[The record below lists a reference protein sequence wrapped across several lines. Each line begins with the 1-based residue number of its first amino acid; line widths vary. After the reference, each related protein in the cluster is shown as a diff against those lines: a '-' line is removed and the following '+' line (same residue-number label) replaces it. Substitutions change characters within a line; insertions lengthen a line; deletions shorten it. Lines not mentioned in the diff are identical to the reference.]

1 MKKQAEY
8 ADSGRHQSAKML
20 KYFSC
25 TSSARLQILKRGRE
39 MKKTKHVI
47 IFVIAIIIIIGCCL
61 VAGIGFGSGHTGSA
75 RNITLG
81 LDLRGGV
88 SVTYEAV
95 DENPSAT
102 DMADTIYKL
111 QMRVQQYSTDAS
123 VYQEGTNRITVE
135 IPGVYDTQKVID
147 ELGRPGSLQFLT
159 ELAYDDEGKVDA
171 ENSTVW
177 VSGTD
182 IANAQAASQSDKTTG
197 TTEFVVQLQLN
208 SEGAQKFAE
217 ATEQYLNDII
227 YIVYDGDVVSSPRV
241 QSVISDGNC
250 VIEGMES
257 WDAATTLAS
266 TIRIGSLSLELQ
278 EVSSKVV
285 SAKLGDNA
293 ISTSL
298 IAGLIG
304 ILMIMI
310 FLIIYYRISGLAAAL
325 AMVFYT
331 AAILLLLNAFN
342 LTLTISGI
350 AGIILTIGMAV
361 DGNVIIN
368 ARIKEELAAGYSVEQ
383 SLKNGFKKSTSAI
396 LDGNITTLIV
406 AIVLMIFGSGTVN
419 GFGMTLAIG
428 IVLSVITSLLVTRVL
443 MFSMLFMGIDKPSM
457 YAQVSK
463 KEKKPFDFVGKRVIA
478 FVIAIVCI
486 LAGVIA
492 MIVNASSGNRAL
504 NMSIEFVG
512 GVSTTV
518 DFPEDMTI
526 DKFNDEVKPAIAEII
541 GSNDIEGQPV
551 TGTTQYV
558 IKTQDLDV
566 DVREQMQTML
576 EETYG
581 ADPESFEMTYISAT
595 ISNELLRDAYVSLLI
610 AAVLMLLYIW
620 IRFRKFKFAISS
632 VLCLIHDVLI
642 VVAFFAIFR
651 LSVGNSFIACIL
663 TIVGYSI
670 NATIVIFD
678 RIRENLA
685 DATINHD
692 LKYVVNRSISQS
704 MSRSILTSATT
715 FVTVLFLYILGV
727 ESMKAFALPLA
738 VGIIAGAFSSILLA
752 GSLFYIMHGKKART
766 AVAAAG
772 GQKADSAVA
781 DTTVQKDSA
790 KAAADGSKAKITANP
805 NHKKKKRKQ

>member
-1 MKKQAEY
+1 MK
-8 ADSGRHQSAKML
+8 R
-20 KYFSC
+20 
-25 TSSARLQILKRGRE
+25 
-39 MKKTKHVI
+39 TKHVI
-47 IFVIAIIIIIGCCL
+47 IFIISIIVIIGCCL
-61 VAGIGFGSGHTGSA
+61 VAGIGFGGGHIGAA

-88 SVTYEAV
+88 SVTYQTVE
-95 DENPSAT
+95 ENPSAM

-111 QMRVQQYSTDAS
+111 QLRVQQYSTDAS

-135 IPGVYDTQKVID
+135 IPGVYDTQTVID
-147 ELGRPGSLQFLT
+147 ELGRPGSLQFVTYDQTT
-159 ELAYDDEGKVDA
+159 ESGATDYD
-171 ENSTVW
+171 NPTVW

-182 IANAQAASQSDKTTG
+182 IANAQAASQSDQRTG
-197 TTEFVVQLQLN
+197 SSEFVVQLQLN
-208 SEGAQKFAE
+208 EEGAAKFAD
-217 ATEQYLNDII
+217 ATAKYLNQII
-227 YIVYDGDVVSSPRV
+227 YIVYDGEVVSSPRV

-250 VIEGMES
+250 IIEGMES
-257 WDAATTLAS
+257 YEAATTLAS
-266 TIRIGSLSLELQ
+266 TIRIGSLSLELE

-304 ILMIMI
+304 ILLIMI
-310 FLIIYYRISGLAAAL
+310 FMIIYYRIPGLAAAL
-325 AMVFYT
+325 AMIFYT
-331 AAILLLLNAFN
+331 AAMLLLLNAFN

-368 ARIKEELAAGYSVEQ
+368 ARIKEEINAGYSIEQ
-383 SLKNGFKKSTSAI
+383 SIKNGFRKSTSAI

-443 MFSMLFMGIDKPSM
+443 MFSMLYMGCDKPSM
-457 YAQVSK
+457 FASAK
-463 KEKKPFDFVGKRVIA
+463 KSVKQAFDFVGKRAVA
-478 FVIAIVCI
+478 FIIAIVCI
-486 LAGVIA
+486 CAGIVA
-492 MIVNASSGNRAL
+492 MIVGGASGNRAL

-518 DFPEDMTI
+518 DFPEDVTI
-526 DKFNDEVKPAIAEII
+526 DSFNNEIKPAIAEVI
-541 GSNDIEGQPV
+541 GSNDIEGQKV
-551 TGTTQYV
+551 TGSTQYV
-558 IKTQDLDV
+558 IKTQTLDV
-566 DVREQMQTML
+566 DKREAMQTLL

-581 ADPESFEMTYISAT
+581 ADPESFETTFISST
-595 ISNELLRDAYVSLLI
+595 ISSELLRDAYVSLII

-632 VLCLIHDVLI
+632 VICLLHDVMI
-642 VVAFFAIFR
+642 VIAFFAIFR

-692 LKYVVNRSISQS
+692 LKFVVNRSISQS
-704 MSRSILTSATT
+704 MTRSILTSATT

-738 VGIIAGAFSSILLA
+738 VGIIAGAFSSVLLA
-752 GSLFYIMHGKKART
+752 GSLFYMLHKKNDRLDVKGVK
-766 AVAAAG
+766 AVKPAVEGPAE
-772 GQKADSAVA
+772 KAKE
-781 DTTVQKDSA
+781 TVQEVK
-790 KAAADGSKAKITANP
+790 KITANP
-805 NHKKKKRKQ
+805 NRKKKNRKQ

>member
-1 MKKQAEY
+1 MRK
-8 ADSGRHQSAKML
+8 
-20 KYFSC
+20 
-25 TSSARLQILKRGRE
+25 T
-39 MKKTKHVI
+39 KTKHVI
-47 IFVIAIIIIIGCCL
+47 IFIIALIVIVGCCV
-61 VAGIGFGSGHTGSA
+61 VAWTGFGPAHVGAA

-88 SVTYEAV
+88 SVTYQTVE
-95 DENPSAT
+95 DNPSPT

-111 QMRVQQYSTDAS
+111 QLRVQQYSTDAT

-135 IPGVYDTQKVID
+135 IPGVYDTQTVID
-147 ELGRPGSLQFLT
+147 ELGRPGSLQFVTYDQTT
-159 ELAYDDEGKVDA
+159 EDGAVDYD
-171 ENSTVW
+171 NPTVW
-177 VSGTD
+177 VDGKD
-182 IANAQAASQSDKTTG
+182 IANAQAAGQNDKTTG
-197 TTEFVVQLQLN
+197 ATEWVVQLQLN
-208 SEGAQKFAE
+208 EDGAQKFAE
-217 ATEQYLNDII
+217 ATEQYLNQII
-227 YIVYDGDVVSSPRV
+227 YIVYDGETVSSPRV
-241 QSVISDGNC
+241 QSVIADGNC

-257 WDAATTLAS
+257 YEAATTLAS
-266 TIRIGSLSLELQ
+266 TIRIGSLSLELE

-304 ILMIMI
+304 ILLIMI
-310 FLIIYYRISGLAAAL
+310 FMIIYYRIPGLAAAL

-383 SLKNGFKKSTSAI
+383 SIKNGFKKSMSAI

-428 IVLSVITSLLVTRVL
+428 IVLSVITSLIVTRIL
-443 MFSMLFMGIDKPSM
+443 MFSMFFMGLDKPGQ
-457 YAQVSK
+457 YANVSK
-463 KEKKPFDFVGKRVIA
+463 GVRKPFDFVGKRAIA
-478 FVIAIVCI
+478 FTIAIVCI
-486 LAGVIA
+486 VAGIVA
-492 MIVNASSGNRAL
+492 MIVNGTSGNRAL

-518 DFPEDMTI
+518 DFPEDMSI
-526 DKFNDEVKPAIAEII
+526 DRFNDEVKPAIAEVI
-541 GSNDIEGQPV
+541 GSNDIEGQKV

-558 IKTQDLDV
+558 IKTQDLPV
-566 DVREQMQTML
+566 EVREEMQTLL
-576 EETYG
+576 EDVYG
-581 ADPESFEMTYISAT
+581 ADPESFETTYISST
-595 ISNELLRDAYVSLLI
+595 ISTELLRDAYISLII

-620 IRFRKFKFAISS
+620 VRFRKFKFAISS
-632 VLCLIHDVLI
+632 VMCLLHDVMI
-642 VVAFFAIFR
+642 VIAFFAIFR

-685 DATINHD
+685 DATISHD

-704 MSRSILTSATT
+704 MTRSILTSATT

-738 VGIIAGAFSSILLA
+738 VGIVAGAFSSVLLA
-752 GSLFYIMHGKKART
+752 GSLFYILHKKSERVAVAGGKPVKAV
-766 AVAAAG
+766 AEQSAGADVSAAAG
-772 GQKADSAVA
+772 
-781 DTTVQKDSA
+781 T
-790 KAAADGSKAKITANP
+790 AAAEPVKKITANP

>member
-1 MKKQAEY
+1 MRK
-8 ADSGRHQSAKML
+8 
-20 KYFSC
+20 
-25 TSSARLQILKRGRE
+25 T
-39 MKKTKHVI
+39 KTKHVI
-47 IFVIAIIIIIGCCL
+47 IFIIALIVIVGCCV
-61 VAGIGFGSGHTGSA
+61 VAWTGFGPAHVGAA

-88 SVTYEAV
+88 SVTYQTVE
-95 DENPSAT
+95 DNPSPT

-111 QMRVQQYSTDAS
+111 QLRVQQYSTDAT

-135 IPGVYDTQKVID
+135 IPGVYDTQTVID
-147 ELGRPGSLQFLT
+147 ELGRPGSLQFVTYDQTT
-159 ELAYDDEGKVDA
+159 EDGAVDYD
-171 ENSTVW
+171 NPTVW
-177 VSGTD
+177 VDGKD
-182 IANAQAASQSDKTTG
+182 IANAQAAGQNDKTTG
-197 TTEFVVQLQLN
+197 ATEWVVQLQLN
-208 SEGAQKFAE
+208 EDGAQKFAE
-217 ATEQYLNDII
+217 ATEQYLNQII
-227 YIVYDGDVVSSPRV
+227 YIVYDGETVSSPRV
-241 QSVISDGNC
+241 QSVIADGNC

-257 WDAATTLAS
+257 YEAATTLAS
-266 TIRIGSLSLELQ
+266 TIRIGSLSLELE

-304 ILMIMI
+304 ILLIMI
-310 FLIIYYRISGLAAAL
+310 FMIIYYRIPGLAAAL

-383 SLKNGFKKSTSAI
+383 SIKNGFKKSMSAI

-428 IVLSVITSLLVTRVL
+428 IVLSVITSLIVTRIL
-443 MFSMLFMGIDKPSM
+443 MFSMFFMGLDKPGQ
-457 YAQVSK
+457 YANVSK
-463 KEKKPFDFVGKRVIA
+463 GVRKPFDFVGKRAIA
-478 FVIAIVCI
+478 FTIAIVCI
-486 LAGVIA
+486 VAGIVA
-492 MIVNASSGNRAL
+492 MIVNGTSGNRAL

-518 DFPEDMTI
+518 DFPEDMSI
-526 DKFNDEVKPAIAEII
+526 DRFNDEVKPAIAEVI
-541 GSNDIEGQPV
+541 GSNDIEGQKV

-558 IKTQDLDV
+558 IKTQDLPV
-566 DVREQMQTML
+566 EVREEMQTLL
-576 EETYG
+576 EDVYG
-581 ADPESFEMTYISAT
+581 ADPESFETTYISST
-595 ISNELLRDAYVSLLI
+595 ISTELLRDAYISLII

-620 IRFRKFKFAISS
+620 VRFRKFKFAISS
-632 VLCLIHDVLI
+632 VMCLLHDVMI
-642 VVAFFAIFR
+642 VIAFFAIFR

-685 DATINHD
+685 DATISHD

-704 MSRSILTSATT
+704 MTRSILTSATT

-738 VGIIAGAFSSILLA
+738 VGIVAGAFSSVLLA
-752 GSLFYIMHGKKART
+752 GSLFYILHKKNERV
-766 AVAAAG
+766 AVAG
-772 GQKADSAVA
+772 GKPVKAVA
-781 DTTVQKDSA
+781 EQSVGADVSA
-790 KAAADGSKAKITANP
+790 TAGTAAAEPVKKITANP

>member
-1 MKKQAEY
+1 
-8 ADSGRHQSAKML
+8 
-20 KYFSC
+20 
-25 TSSARLQILKRGRE
+25 

-47 IFVIAIIIIIGCCL
+47 IFIITIIIIIGCCL
-61 VAGIGFGSGHTGSA
+61 VAAFGFGEGHIGAA

-88 SVTYEAV
+88 SITYESV
-95 DENPSAT
+95 DPNPSET

-111 QMRVQQYSTDAS
+111 QMRVQQYSTDAT
-123 VYQEGTNRITVE
+123 VYREGTNRITVE
-135 IPGVYDTQKVID
+135 IPGVYDTQTVIN
-147 ELGRPGSLQFLT
+147 ELGRPGSLQFVTYDQTT
-159 ELAYDDEGKVDA
+159 EDGAVDYD
-171 ENSTVW
+171 NPTVW

-182 IANAQAASQSDKTTG
+182 IANAQAASQTDRTKGSS
-197 TTEFVVQLQLN
+197 EFVVQLQLTD
-208 SEGAQKFAE
+208 EGAQKFAD
-217 ATEQYLNDII
+217 ATQQYLNQII
-227 YIVYDGDVVSSPRV
+227 YIIYDGEVVSSPRV
-241 QSVISDGNC
+241 QSVITDGNC

-257 WDAATTLAS
+257 YEAATTLAS

-278 EVSSKVV
+278 EASSKVV

-304 ILMIMI
+304 ILLIMI
-310 FLIIYYRISGLAAAL
+310 FLIIYYRVSGLAAAL

-383 SLKNGFKKSTSAI
+383 SLKNGFKKSMSAI

-428 IVLSVITSLLVTRVL
+428 IVLSVITSLIVTRIL
-443 MFSMLFMGIDKPSM
+443 MFSMLYMGLNKSSQ
-457 YAQVSK
+457 YARVSGTV
-463 KEKKPFDFVGKRVIA
+463 KKPFDFVGKRAVA
-478 FVIAIVCI
+478 FTIAIVCV
-486 LAGVIA
+486 LAGVVA
-492 MIVNASSGNRAL
+492 MIVGGASGNRAL

-518 DFPEDMTI
+518 DFPSDMTI
-526 DKFNDEVKPAIAEII
+526 DKFNDEVKPALAEII
-541 GSNDIEGQPV
+541 DSGDIEGQPV
-551 TGTTQYV
+551 TGSTQYV

-566 DVREQMQTML
+566 DTREQMQTML
-576 EETYG
+576 EEQFG
-581 ADPESFEMTYISAT
+581 ADPESFEITYISAT
-595 ISNELLRDAYVSLLI
+595 ISQELLRDAYISLLI
-610 AAVLMLLYIW
+610 AAILMLLYIW
-620 IRFRKFKFAISS
+620 VRFRKFKFAISS
-632 VLCLIHDVLI
+632 VICLLHDVMI

-692 LKYVVNRSISQS
+692 LRYVVNRSISQS

-738 VGIIAGAFSSILLA
+738 VGIIAGAFSSVLLA
-752 GSLFYIMHGKKART
+752 GSLFYMLHKKSERVAVVSTSKAVNRSVEESTGKE
-766 AVAAAG
+766 AAP
-772 GQKADSAVA
+772 
-781 DTTVQKDSA
+781 
-790 KAAADGSKAKITANP
+790 AAPKAKITANP

>member
-1 MKKQAEY
+1 MK
-8 ADSGRHQSAKML
+8 R
-20 KYFSC
+20 
-25 TSSARLQILKRGRE
+25 
-39 MKKTKHVI
+39 TKHVI
-47 IFVIAIIIIIGCCL
+47 IFIIAIILIIGCCV
-61 VAGIGFGSGHTGSA
+61 VAGIGFGGGHIGAA

-88 SVTYEAV
+88 SVTYQTVE
-95 DENPSAT
+95 DNPSAM

-111 QMRVQQYSTDAS
+111 QLRVQQYSTDAS

-147 ELGRPGSLQFLT
+147 ELGRPGSLQFVTYDQTT
-159 ELAYDDEGKVDA
+159 ESGAIDYD
-171 ENSTVW
+171 NPTVW

-182 IANAQAASQSDKTTG
+182 IANAQAASQSDQRTG
-197 TTEFVVQLQLN
+197 SSEFVVQLTLN
-208 SEGAQKFAE
+208 EEGAAKFAE
-217 ATEQYLNDII
+217 ATQKYLNQII
-227 YIVYDGDVVSSPRV
+227 YIVYDGEVVSSPRV

-250 VIEGMES
+250 IIEGMES
-257 WDAATTLAS
+257 YEAATTLAS
-266 TIRIGSLSLELQ
+266 TIRIGSLSLELE

-304 ILMIMI
+304 ILLIMI
-310 FLIIYYRISGLAAAL
+310 FMIIYYRIPGLAAAL

-368 ARIKEELAAGYSVEQ
+368 ARIKEEINAGYSIEQ
-383 SLKNGFKKSTSAI
+383 SIKNGFKKSTSAI

-406 AIVLMIFGSGTVN
+406 AVVLMIFGSGTVN

-428 IVLSVITSLLVTRVL
+428 IVLSVITSLLVTRIL
-443 MFSMLFMGIDKPSM
+443 MFSMLYMGLDKPTM
-457 YAQVSK
+457 YASPK
-463 KEKKPFDFVGKRVIA
+463 KSVKQAFDFVGKRAIA
-478 FVIAIVCI
+478 FIIAIVCI
-486 LAGVIA
+486 CAGIVA
-492 MIVNASSGNRAL
+492 MIIGGASGNRAL

-518 DFPEDMTI
+518 DFPEDVSI
-526 DKFNDEVKPAIAEII
+526 DDFNNEIKPAIAEVIE
-541 GSNDIEGQPV
+541 SSDIEGQKV
-551 TGTTQYV
+551 TGSTQYV
-558 IKTQDLDV
+558 IKTQTLDV
-566 DVREQMQTML
+566 DKREAMQTLL

-581 ADPESFEMTYISAT
+581 ADPESFETTFISST
-595 ISNELLRDAYVSLLI
+595 ISTELLRDAYISLII

-632 VLCLIHDVLI
+632 VICLLHDVMI
-642 VVAFFAIFR
+642 VIAFFAIFR

-692 LKYVVNRSISQS
+692 LKFVVNRSISQS
-704 MSRSILTSATT
+704 MTRSILTSATT
-715 FVTVLFLYILGV
+715 FVTVLILYILGV

-738 VGIIAGAFSSILLA
+738 VGIVAGAFSSVLLS
-752 GSLFYIMHGKKART
+752 GSLFYMLHKKSDRLDVKGAK
-766 AVAAAG
+766 AV
-772 GQKADSAVA
+772 KPAVEGPVQEA
-781 DTTVQKDSA
+781 KETVQEVK
-790 KAAADGSKAKITANP
+790 KITANP
-805 NHKKKKRKQ
+805 NRKKKKRKQ